1 VAGDLRADVCIVG
14 AGLTGLSAGLAL
26 ARAGASVIMLDAQQP
41 GSGAT
46 GASGGQLIPG
56 LRQGAA
62 AMVERFGIERAQRLF
77 GLTLAARDRTAAL
90 AQTLAMPACAYHP
103 AGHLTAASFKTD
115 RRWME
120 AEVRC
125 LADDLGYHEA
135 QIVAA
140 AYVQTHVGARGYHGG
155 LFDRGGGHIDP
166 GAYALALA
174 GHAVA
179 AGAALHADCLALA
192 IDTGASGVTVTTA
205 SGTVR
210 ADQAVI
216 ACDAGVDQLRING
229 RSTMFAGQLMPVQ
242 SYSIATTP
250 LSADLAA
257 RLLPGNAAVSD
268 TRFALDY
275 YRLDPQRR
283 LLFSGGERYT
293 PDPPDDIA
301 AVVRPR
307 LAAVFPMLAD
317 IAFERAW
324 RGTVAITVTRFP
336 IIGQQQR
343 LWFAHGY
350 SGHGLLLAQASGQAI
365 ADALQGNR
373 ADFDLLAG
381 LPMRRWPGGATAR
394 RPLYT
399 AGMLALALRDRLK
412 AAA

>member
-1 VAGDLRADVCIVG
+1 MAGELRADVCIVG

-26 ARAGASVIMLDAQQP
+26 SKAGASVRILDAHQP

-62 AMVERFGIERAQRLF
+62 ALVERFGIERAQRLL

-90 AQTLAMPACAYHP
+90 ATPDCAYS
-103 AGHLTAASFKTD
+103 ATGHLTAASFKSD
-115 RRWME
+115 RRWMDAE
-120 AEVRC
+120 ARC
-125 LADDLGYHEA
+125 LADDLGYGDA
-135 QIVAA
+135 QIVESADLPR
-140 AYVQTHVGARGYHGG
+140 HVGARGYHGG
-155 LFDRGGGHIDP
+155 LYDRGGGHINP
-166 GAYALALA
+166 GAYAMALA

-179 AGAALHADCLALA
+179 AGATLHSDGLALA
-192 IDTGASGVTVTTA
+192 IDTAASGVTITTRH
-205 SGTVR
+205 GKVH

-216 ACDAGVDQLRING
+216 ACDAGVDQLIING
-229 RSTMFAGQLMPVQ
+229 SRHLFAGQLMPVQ
-242 SYSIATTP
+242 SYSIATAP
-250 LSADLAA
+250 LAADLATA
-257 RLLPGNAAVSD
+257 LLPGHAAVSD

-275 YRLDPQRR
+275 YRLDAERR

-307 LAAVFPMLAD
+307 LAAVFPMLAN
-317 IAFERAW
+317 APFERAW

-336 IIGQQQR
+336 IVGQQQR
-343 LWFAHGY
+343 LWYAHGY
-350 SGHGLLLAQASGQAI
+350 SGHGLLLAQAGGQAI
-365 ADALQGNR
+365 AEAILGSR

-381 LPMRRWPGGATAR
+381 LPMRRWPGGAAAR

-399 AGMLALALRDRLK
+399 AGMLALALRDRLR